1 MSVCAYQFKYIKV
14 VSLLLST
21 PSFFEPFLMI
31 VNHGRSF
38 YKTIYSIKVKILLKM
53 IVLGVY
59 VHIIQNLVLHN
70 FIMDSFNAC

>member
-1 MSVCAYQFKYIKV
+1 MVEVFTKLFI
-14 VSLLLST
+14 
-21 PSFFEPFLMI
+21 
-31 VNHGRSF
+31 
-38 YKTIYSIKVKILLKM
+38 SIKVKILFKM